1 VEQLKLDKQELSIE
15 AQKEGVKIAMDKQ
28 NNKEK
33 LDLELMRLLNNRIRV
48 SNG

>member
-15 AQKEGVKIAMDKQ
+15 AQKEGVKIAIDKQ

-33 LDLELMRLLNNRIRV
+33 LDVELMRLIEQQNK
-48 SNG
+48 GE